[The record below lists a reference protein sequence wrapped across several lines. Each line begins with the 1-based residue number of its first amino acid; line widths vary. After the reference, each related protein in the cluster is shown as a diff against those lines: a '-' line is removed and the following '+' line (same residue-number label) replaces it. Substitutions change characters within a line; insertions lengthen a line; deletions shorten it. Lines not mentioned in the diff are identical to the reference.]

1 MNNGDPTMKNYF
13 SLFRIFFVAM
23 VLAVVIIGYT
33 AITTYGRL
41 MDECLADGNKEYQ
54 CVSMLNGRD

>member
-1 MNNGDPTMKNYF
+1 MKNYF

-23 VLAVVIIGYT
+23 ALVVVIIGYT